1 VSEKTFSYCS
11 ETMTK
16 VIEAQA
22 QTERGH
28 KGLSLGTFFCQALLE
43 QRLLSQKLSKIE
55 WKKVAVLV

>member
-1 VSEKTFSYCS
+1 
-11 ETMTK
+11 MTK